1 MQLTLLLVAATLAA
15 DPAEDL
21 TSISPA
27 PGEPA
32 AATLFYSDLQKQ
44 AYAALDRRQTAY
56 DALKTEGDIAAY
68 QQRLKAAMIE
78 QLGGLPE
85 KTPLNPQVV
94 GRIEA
99 DGYCV
104 EKVIFESRPQHHVT
118 ANLYLPK
125 GTAPFPIVLV
135 SSGHSRTAKTAE
147 YNQRLAIAL
156 VRQGIAAMCYDPI
169 GQGERSQILDDDG
182 RPRFTSTT
190 QEHFLIGVGSILV
203 GTNTAR
209 YRIWDAIRSI
219 DYVASRPDLDATRI
233 GFTGCSGGGTLT
245 SYVMALDERVAC
257 AAPACYLT
265 TFRRLVET
273 IGPQDAEQNLFGQ
286 LGLGLD
292 QPDYVLLRAPRPTLI
307 SASTSDFFDIQGTW
321 DNYRQ
326 AKRVYA
332 RLGYPERVDLVEAE
346 GNHGVQPA
354 NLRAIVQWMQ
364 RWLLG
369 KDDAVTI
376 AAIEPRREAEL
387 LCTEQG
393 QVLRLPGERSAFDLN
408 ADIEKGLAGKR
419 REFWD
424 AASKSDTSKAE
435 ALARVGQLAG
445 IRPSD
450 QIREPKMVETG
461 RADRDGYHID
471 KFVLHTDSAVPLP
484 GLTYHPATPSAE
496 TYLYLHDGG
505 KTADG
510 APGGPIEKLVQAGSV
525 VVAVDL
531 RGTGETAPGGATARP
546 DAMLGQWKS
555 FYLAYL
561 LGQPLVGLH
570 AEDTIAA
577 ARFVANYKTKTPRK
591 VHLVAVGRTSIPAL
605 HAAALAPELFASVT
619 LKDSVQAWSPIV
631 GQSVPAGQLTSTVHG
646 ALAVYDLPD
655 LMRVIGQ
662 AKIRS
667 ESPGQK

>member
-1 MQLTLLLVAATLAA
+1 MQLTLAFIAALYAA
-15 DPAEDL
+15 DSAEDL
-21 TSISPA
+21 TSLRPA
-27 PGEPA
+27 AGEPA
-32 AATLFYSDLQKQ
+32 AETLFYNDLQKQ
-44 AYAALDRRQTAY
+44 AYAALDRRQAAY
-56 DALKTEGDIAAY
+56 KALKTEGDIAAY

-99 DGYCV
+99 DGYAI
-104 EKVIFESRPQHHVT
+104 EKVVYESQPNHHVT

-135 SSGHSRTAKTAE
+135 SSGHSRTAKTAD

-156 VRQGIAAMCYDPI
+156 VRHGMAALCYDPI
-169 GQGERSQILDDDG
+169 GQGERSQILDGDG

-219 DYVASRPDLDATRI
+219 DYVASRSDLDATRI

-245 SYVMALDERVAC
+245 SYVMALDDRVAC

-265 TFRRLVET
+265 TFRKLIET
-273 IGPQDAEQNLFGQ
+273 IGPQDAEQNVFGQ

-307 SASTSDFFDIQGTW
+307 SASTGDFFDIQGTW

-346 GNHGVQPA
+346 GGHGVQPA
-354 NLRAIVQWMQ
+354 NLQAIV
-364 RWLLG
+364 RWLRRWLVG

-376 AAIEPRREAEL
+376 AAIKPRTEADL
-387 LCTEQG
+387 RCTEHG
-393 QVLRLPGERSAFDLN
+393 QVLRLPGERSVFDLN
-408 ADIEKGLAGKR
+408 AEIERGLAGKR

-435 ALARVGQLAG
+435 AIARVRELAG
-445 IRPSD
+445 IRPPD
-450 QIREPKMVETG
+450 QIREPRMVETG
-461 RADRDGYHID
+461 RVDRDSYHID

-505 KTADG
+505 KTTDG
-510 APGGPIEKLVQAGSV
+510 APGGPIENLVQRGSV

-531 RGTGETAPGGATARP
+531 RGTGETTPGGTSAKP
-546 DAMLGQWKS
+546 DAMLGPWKS

-561 LGQPLVGLH
+561 LGQPVVGLH

-577 ARFVANYKTKTPRK
+577 GRFVANYKTKTPRK

-605 HAAALAPELFASVT
+605 HAVAVAPDLFASVT
-619 LKDSVQAWSPIV
+619 LKDPVEAWSPIV

-655 LMRVIGQ
+655 LVRVIGQ
-662 AKIRS
+662 DKVRT
-667 ESPGQK
+667 ESAGK